1 MFSRN
6 HTAATYLRSADDEIF
21 VLLPLV
27 RNFFLGVTAQGFRFH
42 EVFSQIAALMM
53 FW

>member
-6 HTAATYLRSADDEIF
+6 HRAASDDCSADDEIF

-27 RNFFLGVTAQGFRFH
+27 RNFFLGVTAKGGRFH
-42 EVFSQIAALMM
+42 KVSSQIATLMM
-53 FW
+53 L